1 MAAGH
6 EELRNLD
13 RPSEG
18 GKAYGLGCPSLRVPY
33 PEGEPKQQMD
43 QEMLRRVPNRRDR
56 AKGRR
61 AQGEE
66 RDGSEQQ
73 EPRKSCRSPNREES
87 HADFPGNSIALRT
100 RSEPLCSL
108 FRLANR
114 RRQPRSRICARAR
127 NLDDDK

>member
-43 QEMLRRVPNRRDR
+43 QEMFRRVPNRRDR

-66 RDGSEQQ
+66 SDGSEQQ
-73 EPRKSCRSPNREES
+73 EPRKSCRSPDREES

-100 RSEPLCSL
+100 RSERFAHFLGLRIDVDNPLKDLRTGAQSG
-108 FRLANR
+108 R
-114 RRQPRSRICARAR
+114 
-127 NLDDDK
+127 